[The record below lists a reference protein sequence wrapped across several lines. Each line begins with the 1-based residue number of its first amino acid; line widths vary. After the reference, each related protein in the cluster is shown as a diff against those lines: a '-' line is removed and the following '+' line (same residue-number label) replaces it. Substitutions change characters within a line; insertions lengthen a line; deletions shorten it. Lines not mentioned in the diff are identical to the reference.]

1 LRRTS
6 RSEKTKVKASAK
18 SKAKVKVEVKENFKD
33 LEMDILENKV
43 ADSVKVKR
51 CQSMVFRRPS
61 SNTKEPRKPAPPV
74 TKMRL
79 SDQKLNENL
88 R

>member
-43 ADSVKVKR
+43 AD
-51 CQSMVFRRPS
+51 
-61 SNTKEPRKPAPPV
+61 
-74 TKMRL
+74 
-79 SDQKLNENL
+79 
-88 R
+88 